1 MFIRNCP
8 QCNIEITHTTKYN
21 RDRCDK
27 NKMLCRSCGI
37 EKMKKSKQGKPL
49 TMLGEWYS
57 RPKIKGPFLRTC
69 PECFV
74 EIKYSRKD
82 HMDRANKLN
91 SICNSCSTI
100 IYKKSWTYVIKD
112 EHIKKMAAKKAG
124 YDTYEEYL
132 QDLDS
137 RKKYYRE
144 VRKITRQQDISIL
157 ENYDKLRG
165 LCGVNG
171 AYQLDHIIPISV
183 AYEKQMNPED
193 VGHISN
199 LQIIP
204 WKKNLSKSNKVLM

>member
-1 MFIRNCP
+1 
-8 QCNIEITHTTKYN
+8 
-21 RDRCDK
+21 
-27 NKMLCRSCGI
+27 
-37 EKMKKSKQGKPL
+37 
-49 TMLGEWYS
+49 
-57 RPKIKGPFLRTC
+57 
-69 PECFV
+69 
-74 EIKYSRKD
+74 
-82 HMDRANKLN
+82 MDRANKLN